1 MRHRQSE
8 SKQEVVVN
16 DRLEQPTNILNLPV
30 NSDDLSK
37 VNPVLRNL
45 SLKGVLKSNMHHA
58 PVGYQLV
65 KLLHIR

>member
-45 SLKGVLKSNMHHA
+45 SLKGVLKSNMHQA
-58 PVGYQLV
+58 PGGYQLV